1 GRTEAIAFQQ
11 LHQQRRG
18 RRVLPQMITEMNPAT
33 LFGIANMVALAGWAA
48 LSLGI
53 LTGQAWLRI
62 GIAGRA
68 VPVFLSLL
76 YALLVAVAWP
86 GSEGRYD
93 TLGGVARLFQDAR
106 MLPADW
112 VHYLAFHLLVGGWIA
127 DEVDRHGLTRWLLLP
142 PLPLIF
148 LFGPAGLLVLV
159 ASAALLRPMPRHA

>member
-1 GRTEAIAFQQ
+1 
-11 LHQQRRG
+11 
-18 RRVLPQMITEMNPAT
+18 M
-33 LFGIANMVALAGWAA
+33 
-48 LSLGI
+48 
-53 LTGQAWLRI
+53 
-62 GIAGRA
+62 
-68 VPVFLSLL
+68 
-76 YALLVAVAWP
+76 AWP